1 MGSVLQPT
9 MVVPTSQVK
18 ILITG
23 DENVDKKDIFCVTES
38 RQLHYQSDFF
48 FRGRSASLPELSR

>member
-23 DENVDKKDIFCVTES
+23 DENAEKNHFCVTES